1 MKREEVIRM
10 AISDLKPFDTLT
22 EEEQKK
28 LASMGGKASVEAIRK
43 KKNMKEALKLIL
55 ELDCKDS
62 KAKEVMKKMGIE
74 DEDMNNEMALMATVY
89 KKARIGD
96 MQAVNFI
103 RDTSGQ
109 KPVEV
114 VETRETPKI
123 VDDI

>member
-1 MKREEVIRM
+1 M

-28 LASMGGKASVEAIRK
+28 LASMGGKASVEARRK

-74 DEDMNNEMALMATVY
+74 EEDMNNEMALMATVY

-114 VETRETPKI
+114 LETRETPKI
-123 VDDI
+123 IDDIK